1 MFAEEMLPEGV
12 LALASVLAQSVS
24 NNGKIN
30 VNSLLVFINRLSSK
44 VNHEY
49 SRYQRCECQVIR

>member
-24 NNGKIN
+24 NNGKIK

-49 SRYQRCECQVIR
+49 SRYQRRE

>member
-24 NNGKIN
+24 NNGKIK

-44 VNHEY
+44 INHEY
-49 SRYQRCECQVIR
+49 SHYQRRA

>member
-24 NNGKIN
+24 NNGKIS
-30 VNSLLVFINRLSSK
+30 VNSLLVFINCLSSK
-44 VNHEY
+44 VHHEY
-49 SRYQRCECQVIR
+49 LRYQRRA